1 MYLRP
6 DEVASVLESVGFVRD
21 YMDEKTYGYQRGEH
35 YVYVNREARLGR
47 TALIIHPGLKELS
60 ARFAQ
65 PTSSFRSSSAYRQFP
80 LDLQSD
86 KVCYYGI
93 GHGFSSRK
101 LLSDYLNQL
110 FK

>member
-47 TALIIHPGLKELS
+47 TAL
-60 ARFAQ
+60 F
-65 PTSSFRSSSAYRQFP
+65 T
-80 LDLQSD
+80 LD
-86 KVCYYGI
+86 
-93 GHGFSSRK
+93 
-101 LLSDYLNQL
+101 
-110 FK
+110 